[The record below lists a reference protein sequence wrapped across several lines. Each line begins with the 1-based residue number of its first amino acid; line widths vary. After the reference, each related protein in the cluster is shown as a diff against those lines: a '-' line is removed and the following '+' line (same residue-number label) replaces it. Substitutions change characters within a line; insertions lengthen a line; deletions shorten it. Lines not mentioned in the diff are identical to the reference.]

1 MPHCG
6 DSIWAHPDF
15 SMQWGCWRLFLFQW
29 HLGPFKVGRATAK
42 ELSQSSAVLKSSP
55 IHQVTF
61 WLIARNLLLPAAGQ
75 AVLCCPLLLSQL
87 VLRAGVGARSGDFS
101 IGHES
106 QREVDF
112 KEWWGKQTRQTC
124 VPNWKAPSLGR
135 EVAFL
140 NTGTLEMRLYAPTW
154 STGHQQSMPDWWW
167 PASPASGDMAAHCFA
182 ALIHSLWESPSSRVT
197 HTGYNQP
204 FFGFLLLSFNQNQHH
219 FPL

>member
-6 DSIWAHPDF
+6 GSIWAHPDF
-15 SMQWGCWRLFLFQW
+15 SKQWGCWRLLLFQW

-61 WLIARNLLLPAAGQ
+61 WLIARNILLPASGQ

-101 IGHES
+101 IGHGS
-106 QREVDF
+106 QREVAQWAVTSHKLSEVDF
-112 KEWWGKQTRQTC
+112 KGWWGKQTRQTC
-124 VPNWKAPSLGR
+124 VSNWKAPSLGR

-140 NTGTLEMRLYAPTW
+140 NTGTLEMRLYALTW

-167 PASPASGDMAAHCFA
+167 PASPVLGEMAAHCFA
-182 ALIHSLWESPSSRVT
+182 ALIHSLWESPSSHVT
-197 HTGYNQP
+197 HTGYK
-204 FFGFLLLSFNQNQHH
+204 
-219 FPL
+219 